1 MTIYTCDESFEGMMT
16 CIYDAWASGLGHRN
30 IRLELEPVL
39 QSELFCDYVHVDADK
54 EKTEKVVRSVRRKIS
69 DLAYRQIYLAAMSFE
84 PDRLDAIYRFML
96 LGFAYGSKVTEML
109 GAPPVVRVLEL
120 SRKTGN
126 EAHYFREFSR
136 FSSVDRRIYVSHIEP
151 KCNILAITSIHFADR
166 MPSEHWM
173 IIDDNRLIASVH
185 PKDEPFYLTR
195 LTSDELASLA
205 ETERRR
211 DEFTELWQ
219 EFFRSIGIE
228 KRRNYVCQRTMLPLW
243 YRKHMTEFQES

>member
-109 GAPPVVRVLEL
+109 GASPVVRVLEL

-126 EAHYFREFSR
+126 EAHYFREFAR

-151 KCNILAITSIHFADR
+151 K

-228 KRRNYVCQRTMLPLW
+228 KRSNYVCQRTMLPLW
-243 YRKHMTEFQES
+243 YRKHMTEFQKG